1 MSEYQ
6 CYEFIALDR
15 PLTSDDMAELRSIS
29 TRADISPTR
38 FWNEYQW
45 GGLKAD
51 PKKLLARYFDA
62 FFYFANWASHRFMLR
77 LPASQV
83 NLQQLK
89 PYFLGG
95 PATLT
100 KVGKYLI
107 LDLWSDSEEPEDDW
121 FEARGRLGALVPLR
135 SELLQGD
142 MSAAYLA
149 WLLVVQAQEVSSSA
163 KEPRVP
169 AGLREPNASLVALAE
184 FLRIDRD
191 LMAAAAEGSQDDAL
205 DVEALRS
212 WIRARP
218 ARDKDRWLLKAVDDP
233 SARIGTDLIAAFR
246 REQPVNPARPRTV
259 SALLA
264 RADELR
270 LLREEAEAKQAE
282 KDRRRADAARKRHL
296 AALSKQGEN
305 AWARL
310 ERLIDERK
318 YDEAVTLT
326 VDLCDASVS
335 SGDSDEFENR
345 LAAVRKQHSRRRAY
359 LDRLKRRLGAR
370 RLRVPR

>member
-6 CYEFIALDR
+6 CYEFVTLDR
-15 PLTSDDMAELRSIS
+15 PLTSAEMAELRGIS

-38 FWNEYQW
+38 FWNEYHW
-45 GGLKAD
+45 GDLKAD

-62 FFYFANWASHRFMLR
+62 FLYFANWASHRFMLR

-83 NLQQLK
+83 DLRQLK
-89 PYFLGG
+89 PYFPGG

-100 KVGKYLI
+100 KTGKHLVV
-107 LDLWSDSEEPEDDW
+107 DLWSDSEEPEDDW
-121 FEARGRLGALVPLR
+121 FEAGGRLGALVPLR

-149 WLLVVQAQEVSSSA
+149 WLLSVQAEEVSSSA
-163 KEPRVP
+163 KEPPVP
-169 AGLREPNASLVALAE
+169 PGLREPNASLIALAE

-191 LMAAAAEGSQDDAL
+191 LIAAASEGSQNDSL
-205 DVEALRS
+205 DTEALRS

-218 ARDKDRWLLKAVDDP
+218 ARVKDRWLLKATDDP

-246 REQPVNPARPRTV
+246 REQPVPRTKPRTV

-270 LLREEAEAKQAE
+270 ILREEAEAKQAE
-282 KDRRRADAARKRHL
+282 KDRHRSEAARKRHL
-296 AALSKQGEN
+296 ATLAKQGN
-305 AWARL
+305 KAWTRL
-310 ERLIDERK
+310 ERLIEERK

-326 VDLCDASVS
+326 VDLRDTAVL
-335 SGDSDEFENR
+335 SGGTDDFDTR
-345 LAAVRKQHSRRRAY
+345 IAAVRKEHSRRRGY
-359 LDRLKRRLGAR
+359 PDRLRGRLAEDRGGRR
-370 RLRVPR
+370 

>member
-6 CYEFIALDR
+6 CYEFVALDR
-15 PLTSDDMAELRSIS
+15 PLTSAEMAGLRSIS

-45 GGLKAD
+45 GDLKAD

-62 FFYFANWASHRFMLR
+62 LLYFANWASHRFMLR

-83 NLQQLK
+83 DLRQLK
-89 PYFLGG
+89 PYFPGG

-100 KVGKYLI
+100 KTGKHLVV
-107 LDLWSDSEEPEDDW
+107 DLWSDSEEPEDDW

-149 WLLVVQAQEVSSSA
+149 WLLAVQAEEVSSSA
-163 KEPRVP
+163 KAPPVP
-169 AGLREPNASLVALAE
+169 AGLREPNASLIALAE

-191 LMAAAAEGSQDDAL
+191 LMAAAAEGSQDDSL
-205 DVEALRS
+205 DAEALRS

-218 ARDKDRWLLKAVDDP
+218 AREKDRWLLKTIDDP

-246 REQPVNPARPRTV
+246 RAQPVPRTKPRTAA
-259 SALLA
+259 ALLA

-270 LLREEAEAKQAE
+270 RLREEAEAKQAE
-282 KDRRRADAARKRHL
+282 KDRRRAEAARQRHL
-296 AALSKQGEN
+296 VTLARQGN
-305 AWARL
+305 KAWTRL
-310 ERLIDERK
+310 EQLIEERK
-318 YDEAVTLT
+318 YDEAVRLT
-326 VDLCDASVS
+326 VDLRDTAELSRRT
-335 SGDSDEFENR
+335 DEFETR
-345 LAAVRKQHSRRRAY
+345 IAVVRKEHSRRRGY
-359 LDRLKRRLGAR
+359 LDRLKGRLGEDR
-370 RLRVPR
+370 RGRR

>member
-6 CYEFIALDR
+6 CYEFVALDR
-15 PLTSDDMAELRSIS
+15 PLTSAEMAELRSIS

-45 GGLKAD
+45 GDLKAD

-62 FFYFANWASHRFMLR
+62 FLYFANWASHRFMLR

-83 NLQQLK
+83 DLRQLK
-89 PYFLGG
+89 PYFPGG

-100 KVGKYLI
+100 KTGKHLVV
-107 LDLWSDSEEPEDDW
+107 DLWSDSEEPEDDW

-149 WLLVVQAQEVSSSA
+149 WLLAVQAEEVSSSA
-163 KEPRVP
+163 KEPLVP
-169 AGLREPNASLVALAE
+169 AGLREPNASLIALAE

-191 LMAAAAEGSQDDAL
+191 LMAAAAEGSQDDSL
-205 DVEALRS
+205 DAEALRK
-212 WIRARP
+212 WVRARP
-218 ARDKDRWLLKAVDDP
+218 SREKDRWLLRAIDDP

-246 REQPVNPARPRTV
+246 REQPVPRTRPRTV

-282 KDRRRADAARKRHL
+282 KDRRAEAARKRHL
-296 AALSKQGEN
+296 STLAKQGN
-305 AWARL
+305 KPWTRL
-310 ERLIDERK
+310 ERLIEERK

-326 VDLCDASVS
+326 LDLRDTAVL
-335 SGDSDEFENR
+335 SGHTNDFETR
-345 LAAVRKQHSRRRAY
+345 IAALRKEHSRRRGY
-359 LDRLKRRLGAR
+359 LDHLKGRLGEDR
-370 RLRVPR
+370 RGRR

>member
-1 MSEYQ
+1 VSEYQ
-6 CYEFIALDR
+6 CYEFVTLDR
-15 PLTSDDMAELRSIS
+15 PLTSAEMAELRGIS

-38 FWNEYQW
+38 FWNEYHW
-45 GGLKAD
+45 GDLKAD

-62 FFYFANWASHRFMLR
+62 FLYFANWASHRFMLR

-83 NLQQLK
+83 DLRQLK
-89 PYFLGG
+89 PYFPGG

-100 KVGKYLI
+100 KTGKHLVV
-107 LDLWSDSEEPEDDW
+107 DLWSDSEEPEDDW
-121 FEARGRLGALVPLR
+121 FEAGGRLGALVPLR

-149 WLLVVQAQEVSSSA
+149 WLLSVQAEEVSSSA
-163 KEPRVP
+163 KEPPVP
-169 AGLREPNASLVALAE
+169 PGLREPNASLIALAE

-191 LMAAAAEGSQDDAL
+191 LIAAASEGSQNDSL
-205 DVEALRS
+205 DTEALRS

-218 ARDKDRWLLKAVDDP
+218 ARVKDRWLLKATDDP

-246 REQPVNPARPRTV
+246 REQPVPRTKPRTV

-270 LLREEAEAKQAE
+270 ILREEAEAKQAE
-282 KDRRRADAARKRHL
+282 KDRHRSEAARKRHL
-296 AALSKQGEN
+296 ATLAKQGN
-305 AWARL
+305 KAWTRL
-310 ERLIDERK
+310 ERLIEERK

-326 VDLCDASVS
+326 VDLRDTAVL
-335 SGDSDEFENR
+335 SGGTDDFDTR
-345 LAAVRKQHSRRRAY
+345 IAAVRKEHSRRRGY
-359 LDRLKRRLGAR
+359 PDRLRGRLAEDRGGRR
-370 RLRVPR
+370 

>member
-1 MSEYQ
+1 VSEYQ
-6 CYEFIALDR
+6 CYEFVALDR
-15 PLTSDDMAELRSIS
+15 PLTSAEMAELRSIS

-45 GGLKAD
+45 GDLKAD

-62 FFYFANWASHRFMLR
+62 FLYFANWASHRFTLR

-83 NLQQLK
+83 DLRQLK
-89 PYFLGG
+89 PYFPGG

-100 KVGKYLI
+100 KSGKHLVV
-107 LDLWSDSEEPEDDW
+107 DLWSDSEEPEDDW
-121 FEARGRLGALVPLR
+121 FEAGGRLGALVPIR
-135 SELLQGD
+135 AELLQGD

-149 WLLVVQAQEVSSSA
+149 WLLAVQAEEVSNSA
-163 KEPRVP
+163 MEPPVP
-169 AGLREPNASLVALAE
+169 AGLREPNASLIALAE

-191 LMAAAAEGSQDDAL
+191 LMAAAAEGSQDDSL
-205 DVEALRS
+205 DPEALRS

-218 ARDKDRWLLKAVDDP
+218 AREKDRWLLKTIDDP

-246 REQPVNPARPRTV
+246 REQPVPRTKPRTV

-282 KDRRRADAARKRHL
+282 KDRRRAEAARKRHL
-296 AALSKQGEN
+296 ATLAKHGN
-305 AWARL
+305 KAWTRL
-310 ERLIDERK
+310 ERLIEDRK

-326 VDLCDASVS
+326 VDLRDTAVL
-335 SGDSDEFENR
+335 SGRTDDFETR
-345 LAAVRKQHSRRRAY
+345 IVAVRKEHSRRRGY
-359 LDRLKRRLGAR
+359 LDRLKGRLGEDR
-370 RLRVPR
+370 RGRR